1 MDEQKTENAPKKE
14 SSLKEFVKFFVV
26 AALIVVPLR
35 LWVAQPFIVRGASME
50 PTYENG
56 EYLVVDEFSYHFRS
70 PQRGEVI
77 VFRFPEDTS
86 KIFIKRIIG
95 LPGEKV
101 EILDN
106 QIHIYNKDFTNGFLL
121 KESYIGEF
129 NAMITADMAI
139 ILNSDEYFV
148 LGDNRPAS
156 SDSRL
161 WGSLKQNLIIGR
173 TWLRLFPFNRIS
185 VFP

>member
-1 MDEQKTENAPKKE
+1 MENTEAETPAKKE
-14 SSLKEFVKFFVV
+14 SSFKEFVKFFVV
-26 AALIVVPLR
+26 ATLIVVPLR

-50 PTYENG
+50 PTYENS
-56 EYLVVDEFSYHFRS
+56 EYLVVDEFSYHFRV

-101 EILDN
+101 EILNN
-106 QIHIYNKDFTNGFLL
+106 QIHIYNKDFPNGFLV

-129 NAMITADMAI
+129 NAMVTADMAI
-139 ILNSDEYFV
+139 VLNSDEYFV
-148 LGDNRPAS
+148 LGDNRPES

-173 TWLRLFPFNRIS
+173 TWLRLFPFDRIS